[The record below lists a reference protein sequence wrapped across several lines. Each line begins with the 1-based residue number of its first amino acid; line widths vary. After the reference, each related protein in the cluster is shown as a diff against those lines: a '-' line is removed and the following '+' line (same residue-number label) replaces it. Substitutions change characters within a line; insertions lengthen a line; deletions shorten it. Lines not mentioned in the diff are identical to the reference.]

1 MRQSQEQSSYPRFVA
16 NLRRLRERS
25 GLTQAQ
31 LAEAAGLNRVYL
43 ARLESG
49 AMKNPSLETMD
60 RLAIALGVSTIDLL
74 R

>member
-1 MRQSQEQSSYPRFVA
+1 MPDRPVSYPRFVA
-16 NLRRLRERS
+16 NLKRLRERA
-25 GLTQAQ
+25 GLSQAQ

-49 AMKNPSLETMD
+49 AMSNPSLDTMD
-60 RLAIALGVSTIDLL
+60 RLATALDVSVIDLL